1 MTQNNSIGA
10 DHLPSPVFSRLSN
23 DDTVQISTTLPTPL
37 LSRLDN
43 DQELSRISSP
53 TPTVCW
59 PCGISDEETLTAA
72 AHSRPMP
79 NCSCF
84 INADEELTVSTAP
97 VSPCQCWVGQSTK
110 LAPIPV
116 YCSFSSD
123 EELSAS
129 GPQPQPGRCVPTCYI
144 SEN

>member
-1 MTQNNSIGA
+1 MTQNNFIGA

-23 DDTVQISTTLPTPL
+23 DDTVQLSTTLPTPL

-43 DQELSRISSP
+43 D
-53 TPTVCW
+53 
-59 PCGISDEETLTAA
+59 
-72 AHSRPMP
+72 
-79 NCSCF
+79 
-84 INADEELTVSTAP
+84 EELTVSAAP
-97 VSPCQCWVGQSTK
+97 LSPCQCWVGQSTK

-123 EELSAS
+123 EELSVS